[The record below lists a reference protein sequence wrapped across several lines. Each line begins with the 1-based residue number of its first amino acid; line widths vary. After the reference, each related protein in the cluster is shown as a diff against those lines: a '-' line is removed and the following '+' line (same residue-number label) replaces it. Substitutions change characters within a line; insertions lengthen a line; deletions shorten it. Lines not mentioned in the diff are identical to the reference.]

1 MAGDNQWIRGLFSGM
16 WKYLPTALETEEF
29 NMLWDLV
36 KLHFKPGPKA
46 TWHYNL
52 DDHNCH
58 AAIISNP
65 VQRDVCSMMNFVIT
79 VYSRLS
85 RLMEGEG
92 MHGWLRNMA
101 NPNFIFYTLTA
112 PLARHRL
119 RNLLFSHT
127 SHSVC
132 SRVQGDKSH
141 RDVPLLWTKY
151 SVYIFI
157 VHNFMNK
164 ILGKLKK
171 ESWMNN
177 TQA

>member
-65 VQRDVCSMMNFVIT
+65 VQHDVCSMMNFAIT

-92 MHGWLRNMA
+92 VHGWLRNMA

-112 PLARHRL
+112 SLARHTDWETCS
-119 RNLLFSHT
+119 SHT
-127 SHSVC
+127 LLTPCAHACKEISHTGTF
-132 SRVQGDKSH
+132 RFYE
-141 RDVPLLWTKY
+141 P
-151 SVYIFI
+151 
-157 VHNFMNK
+157 N
-164 ILGKLKK
+164 ILCIYL
-171 ESWMNN
+171 
-177 TQA
+177 